1 MEGNVALSAFFGVLW
16 ICITAKKKKK
26 SVLSA
31 CVVSLV
37 LCKLHLRQ
45 DPQMLRILSGAPL

>member
-1 MEGNVALSAFFGVLW
+1 MERNVALSAFFGVLW
-16 ICITAKKKKK
+16 IYVTAKKKKN